1 MKSTLYYTTK
11 VTIMLFICKHK
22 TKEPNKNPSTP
33 CDLAVLLY
41 KSRFRAYHGGTS
53 ARLHAS

>member
-1 MKSTLYYTTK
+1 
-11 VTIMLFICKHK
+11 MLFICKHK
-22 TKEPNKNPSTP
+22 TNKRTQQKYSTP

-41 KSRFRAYHGGTS
+41 KSRLGAYHGGTS